1 MKLASITNDTDQ
13 LRLKKIVVAIISIF
27 LLVNLE
33 AGIGANLLDM
43 DKLVIPFIYLTLP
56 VLLLSKMIGWDT
68 IVVLRNQFVSIGV
81 IVSLLNLVAL
91 LNDMNDAEQV
101 LSYLKFTYG
110 PLSIGILLSYFLFM
124 YDRDDDD
131 YEVKL
136 SRLSTVILSCISIIA
151 VVASWFSISP
161 SSSSISI
168 SALVDVPSTQIII
181 VVLLNGYLY
190 RGFKNKNLPEKL
202 CQSSIFCCIVA
213 AVLGIAYYAFAA
225 GQADPKLLGPVI
237 ATALLS
243 MLYGVVIC
251 YFSTNIGGKDR
262 LTIKEAAYMDWHV
275 IESYIFLT
283 LMVFPPL
290 ALLELASLVES
301 GGLPVK

>member
-13 LRLKKIVVAIISIF
+13 LSLKKIVVAIISIF
-27 LLVNLE
+27 LLVNLD

-91 LNDMNDAEQV
+91 LNNMTDQEQV

-110 PLSIGILLSYFLFM
+110 PLSIGILLSYLLFM
-124 YDRDDDD
+124 YDRDDD

-136 SRLSTVILSCISIIA
+136 SRLSTVILSCISLIA

-161 SSSSISI
+161 SSSSIAI

-190 RGFKNKNLPEKL
+190 QGFKNRNLKEKL

-213 AVLGIAYYAFAA
+213 AVLGVAYYAFAA
-225 GQADPKLLGPVI
+225 GQGDLKKTGPVI

-243 MLYGVVIC
+243 MLYGVVIS

-283 LMVFPPL
+283 LMVFPPF
-290 ALLELASLVES
+290 AFLELASLLES
-301 GGLPVK
+301 

>member
-1 MKLASITNDTDQ
+1 MKLALILNDTDQ
-13 LRLKKIVVAIISIF
+13 LLLKKLVVAILSIF
-27 LLVNLE
+27 LLVNLDV
-33 AGIGANLLDM
+33 GLGANLLDM
-43 DKLVIPFIYLTLP
+43 DRLVIPFIYLTLP

-91 LNDMNDAEQV
+91 LNNLSDAVQV
-101 LSYLKFTYG
+101 SSYLKFTYG
-110 PLSIGILLSYFLFM
+110 PLSIGILLSYLLFM
-124 YDRDDDD
+124 YNRDVN

-136 SRLSTVILSCISIIA
+136 SWLNTVILSCASLIA
-151 VVASWFSISP
+151 VAASWFSISP
-161 SSSSISI
+161 SSSSIGI
-168 SALVDVPSTQIII
+168 SGLVDVPSIQIIA

-190 RGFKNKNLPEKL
+190 QGFKNRNLTEKL

-225 GQADPKLLGPVI
+225 GQADPKLIGPVI
-237 ATALLS
+237 ATSLKS
-243 MLYGVVIC
+243 MFYGVVIC
-251 YFSTNIGGKDR
+251 YISTNIGGKDR

-283 LMVFPPL
+283 LMIFPPL
-290 ALLELASLVES
+290 ALLELA
-301 GGLPVK
+301 K